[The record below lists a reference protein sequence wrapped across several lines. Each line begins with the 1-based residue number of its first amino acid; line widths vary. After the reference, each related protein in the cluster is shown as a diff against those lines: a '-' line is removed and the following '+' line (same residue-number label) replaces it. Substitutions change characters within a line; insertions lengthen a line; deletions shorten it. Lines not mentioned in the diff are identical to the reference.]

1 MNYCLRYTNSS
12 KIMIK
17 EAEEI
22 SIIYD
27 KNDTALPAFIEKH
40 DTKRIN
46 LIIENPEESLDA
58 FEIKKLNAINE
69 KYHYSVIYVCLY
81 SNKRCEAMS
90 DNLLALMA
98 DLKMPWFTGNMI
110 TTWDALHYFISL
122 GVTDVYIAEDL
133 GFEISLVYD
142 VCHKANVKVRVIP
155 NVAQSNINQ
164 TPDLKKF
171 FIRPED
177 MELYSKYIDTV
188 EFWGELRQQDVFYKI
203 YKGGKWYGNLKEIIF
218 SFNEDLD
225 SHRVLPVFGNAR
237 LGCDKRCLKGFNCSI
252 CESIKSIQEQMKE
265 QNLIIKN
272 RH

>member
-12 KIMIK
+12 KTMIK

-40 DTKRIN
+40 ADKRIN
-46 LIIENPEESLDA
+46 LIIEHPEESLDD
-58 FEIKKLNAINE
+58 FEIKKLNAIAE
-69 KYHYSVIYVCLY
+69 KYSDTAIHICLY
-81 SNKRCEAMS
+81 ELRKCAPVADE
-90 DNLLALMA
+90 LFALMGNST
-98 DLKMPWFTGNMI
+98 LPWFTGNMI

-122 GVTDVYIAEDL
+122 GVSDVYIAEVL
-133 GFEISLVYD
+133 GFEITLVAD
-142 VCHKANVKVRVIP
+142 VCHKANVKVRAIP
-155 NVAQSNINQ
+155 NVAQSSINQ

-225 SHRVLPVFGNAR
+225 SHRVLPVFGKAR

-265 QNLIIKN
+265 QNLIIKS